1 MPCVIE
7 CQNID
12 LCLLLLS
19 AAHSGNL
26 HMCFKSAGNNIKSWY
41 PLHDSS
47 FHMKIQSIHIF
58 LWLLTIF
65 IQKLNLNFPFE
76 IWSGLKN
83 RLWTTLV

>member
-12 LCLLLLS
+12 LYLLLLS

-47 FHMKIQSIHIF
+47 FQMKIQSIHIF
-58 LWLLTIF
+58 YSKVRF
-65 IQKLNLNFPFE
+65 EFSFE

-83 RLWTTLV
+83 RLWTTVV

>member
-12 LCLLLLS
+12 LYLLLLS

-26 HMCFKSAGNNIKSWY
+26 LMCVKSAGNIKSWY